1 MKHSTFHF
9 YMKTK
14 ILVDFHIHISVRL
27 KVFLQSNVNSRID
40 KQDLCYFTLLV
51 QRVRGDIAIK
61 SFYSS
66 TPYGLE
72 YEKAASVN
80 YLQARNQKLFPGRA
94 GFLKWEHLSV
104 QVRIFPLNMCDIII
118 YVARWWEKHLSK
130 RSLIKHTCSWRV
142 NLLYYKHW
150 TDKWK

>member
-1 MKHSTFHF
+1 
-9 YMKTK
+9 MKTK
-14 ILVDFHIHISVRL
+14 ILVDFHIRISVPL
-27 KVFLQSNVNSRID
+27 KVFLQSTVNSRID

-80 YLQARNQKLFPGRA
+80 YLQVRNQKLFPGRA
-94 GFLKWEHLSV
+94 GFLK
-104 QVRIFPLNMCDIII
+104 
-118 YVARWWEKHLSK
+118 
-130 RSLIKHTCSWRV
+130 
-142 NLLYYKHW
+142 
-150 TDKWK
+150 